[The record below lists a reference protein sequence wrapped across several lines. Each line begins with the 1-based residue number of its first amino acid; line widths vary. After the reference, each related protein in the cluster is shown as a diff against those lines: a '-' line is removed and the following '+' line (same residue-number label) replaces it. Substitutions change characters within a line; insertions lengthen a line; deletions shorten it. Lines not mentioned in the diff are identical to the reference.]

1 MTRAE
6 LWLTMPSTEWARP
19 LGASPPK
26 RMIASWSGSH
36 GSTECKVAARA
47 FAPDGRLPS
56 DQPRS
61 ALSSNPAPGQ
71 NEARRRPRPAARVA
85 PCSTPSRPLRAAFGG
100 GLRPALTA
108 PARGARQPPGR
119 DEGMVRPAEQRDDHK
134 AMTKLQNLPKPRSP
148 PHSNHLT
155 PKSPCKAQD
164 EVPFTWR
171 CHEKRILMLSP
182 SC

>member
-1 MTRAE
+1 VTRAE
-6 LWLTMPSTEWARP
+6 PWSMMPSTEWARP

-26 RMIASWSGSH
+26 RMIASWPGPY

-47 FAPDGRLPS
+47 FAPAGGLPS

-61 ALSSNPAPGQ
+61 ARSSHPPPGRNKAP
-71 NEARRRPRPAARVA
+71 PSSPPAARVA

-108 PARGARQPPGR
+108 SARGARQAPGR

-134 AMTKLQNLPKPRSP
+134 AMTNCRSDRSCAPHPFKPLDNRIPMQGSAWVAFFVASP
-148 PHSNHLT
+148 NKTTS
-155 PKSPCKAQD
+155 S
-164 EVPFTWR
+164 
-171 CHEKRILMLSP
+171 
-182 SC
+182 